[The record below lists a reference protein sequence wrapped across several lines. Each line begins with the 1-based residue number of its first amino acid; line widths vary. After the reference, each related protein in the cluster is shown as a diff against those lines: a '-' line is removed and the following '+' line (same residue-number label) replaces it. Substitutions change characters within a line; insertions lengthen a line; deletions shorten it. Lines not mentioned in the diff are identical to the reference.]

1 MWEGLARTSSL
12 AAENVELVGFAVVV
26 IVVKAVHGVTMPVD
40 LCIKP
45 PQRPRGDK
53 NFEQLRGGSGR

>member
-26 IVVKAVHGVTMPVD
+26 IVVKAVHGVAMPVD

-45 PQRPRGDK
+45 PQRPGGGKDVK
-53 NFEQLRGGSGR
+53 QLRGCIGR